1 VAVEHAVL
9 NGFPFFGRITA
20 DHLAVYENGVPQRMF
35 GSWPI
40 TPAEDDQPASSWEFA
55 LFGVDWTGR
64 LIHYNANGGVG
75 NAGLLVF
82 EAKQRVIANVS
93 GSSSGEQPVS
103 SLAYT
108 LDLGVGFLT
117 ELKRTD
123 ADGTPVLTMSLD
135 DHTLSGYYGEAYFV
149 RASDLFDQRWSGG
162 HGVDAGASEGGEVD
176 GVDFELGTHD
186 SGKAWDLLA
195 YVADIKVG
203 CSASDRASYTLVAQ
217 SDPNT
222 PVIGA
227 IGRRCETA
235 AVSVGTIGTVQET
248 DELDPA
254 YTVTVAVA
262 GSESTVRLRVAGGLL
277 FTYSVRPSGAALV
290 SVPTWSKGA
299 MFNYVVVRAVD
310 GPHGGSEGSGDG
322 ADSST
327 TKVTAINVGLDA
339 DLDANQP
346 TPQYTLASAS
356 QQAAVEHAVLNGFP
370 FFGRITADHLAVYEN
385 GVPQRMFGS
394 WPIVVDVAAR
404 PPPWRFTLFNKDWL
418 GKLVGY
424 NRTGGAGGGD
434 GLLQFEATEQPST
447 TVTAAAGG
455 GPVASLKF
463 DLDLGAGFLSSLA
476 LVDASGVTMLAMKL
490 DSSTVDGYTGDA
502 YFIRAGDLFDH
513 EWFASPDGAIAAAA
527 VVSSSAN
534 LSLGA
539 HKSGADWKILA
550 YVAELAA
557 GCDGPATAAFKL
569 VGRTAPDVTVAAMT
583 VGSCTRYS
591 TVGMVPQSSAAVQ
604 DLDMA
609 GYTIKASLVGE
620 HSRVRVRVAGGL
632 VKKYFI

>member
-1 VAVEHAVL
+1 
-9 NGFPFFGRITA
+9 
-20 DHLAVYENGVPQRMF
+20 MF

-40 TPAEDDQPASSWEFA
+40 TPAEDDQPASSWEFV

-64 LIHYNANGGVG
+64 LIHYDATGGVG

-82 EAKQRVIANVS
+82 EAKQRDAV
-93 GSSSGEQPVS
+93 GSSSSKQPAS

-117 ELKRTD
+117 ELERTN

-135 DHTLSGYYGEAYFV
+135 DHISSDYYGEAYFV

-162 HGVDAGASEGGEVD
+162 HGVDAGTSEDSEVD

-217 SDPNT
+217 SDRDT
-222 PVIGA
+222 PVAGA
-227 IGRRCETA
+227 IGRHCETA

-254 YTVTVAVA
+254 YTVTVSVA
-262 GSESTVRLRVAGGLL
+262 GSGSAVRLRVAGGLL
-277 FTYSVRPSGAALV
+277 FTYNVRPSGAALV
-290 SVPTWSKGA
+290 SVPTWSMGA
-299 MFNYVVVRAVD
+299 TFNYVVVRAVD
-310 GPHGGSEGSGDG
+310 GPHGGGEFSGDG
-322 ADSST
+322 VDNPT

-339 DLDANQP
+339 DLDASQP

-394 WPIVVDVAAR
+394 WPIGVDVAAH
-404 PPPWRFTLFNKDWL
+404 PPPWRFALFNKDWL
-418 GKLVGY
+418 GELVGY
-424 NRTGGAGGGD
+424 NRTGGAGGGN
-434 GLLQFEATEQPST
+434 GLLQFKATERPSA
-447 TVTAAAGG
+447 TVTAAVGG
-455 GPVASLKF
+455 GPVATLKF

-476 LVDASGVTMLAMKL
+476 LIDASGVTTLAMKL
-490 DSSTVDGYTGDA
+490 DSSTVDGYTGGA

-513 EWFASPDGAIAAAA
+513 EWLAATSPDGASGAAAF
-527 VVSSSAN
+527 VSSSAN
-534 LSLGA
+534 FSLGA
-539 HKSGADWKILA
+539 HKSGAAWKILA

-557 GCDGPATAAFKL
+557 GCDDPATATAAFEL
-569 VGRTAPDVTVAAMT
+569 VGRTAPDITVAAMA
-583 VGSCTRYS
+583 VGSCTRNS

-609 GYTIKASLVGE
+609 GYTIKASLAGE
-620 HSRVRVRVAGGL
+620 QSRVRVRVAGGL
-632 VKKYFI
+632 VKKYTV